1 MSPGSVAA
9 SYVDSPAAAPA
20 APTPTDDTAARL
32 ARPVVPGEL
41 TAVELLAGLPGPA
54 LRRLA
59 ERSTRRAYRPGQVVF
74 HESEPGDSLHI
85 VTRGLLSVVRPS
97 RDPGLVLQRLGVGDV
112 FGEVGVLN
120 DAPRLASVVAVDASE
135 TIEVGKRALDEVLD
149 EDPRAMRH
157 MLGTL
162 ALSLTLAKE
171 ELSRSN
177 KRLEIKVRER
187 TEDLRE
193 SQLELVRRLADAA
206 ESRDDATGVHISR
219 MSRMCHQLALDAG
232 MDDAEA
238 EQLLHASSM
247 HDIGKIAIPD
257 RILLKEGALS
267 PEEWE
272 IMKTHTTAGAQ
283 LLSGSRSPV
292 VRMAETIARTHHEKW
307 DGSGYPEGLAGEDI
321 PPAARIAAVCDVFD
335 ALCSVRPYK
344 AAWDVED
351 ALVEIRRLAGTHLD
365 PRLAELFVSRRP
377 DLRSEE

>member
-1 MSPGSVAA
+1 
-9 SYVDSPAAAPA
+9 
-20 APTPTDDTAARL
+20 
-32 ARPVVPGEL
+32 
-41 TAVELLAGLPGPA
+41 
-54 LRRLA
+54 
-59 ERSTRRAYRPGQVVF
+59 
-74 HESEPGDSLHI
+74 
-85 VTRGLLSVVRPS
+85 VRPS

-321 PPAARIAAVCDVFD
+321 PLAARIAAVCDVFD